1 MRGLSPIS
9 PTATGVLLRLR
20 VQPRASREEVTGVAG
35 DAIRLRL
42 TALPVDGV
50 ANEALTRFLAARLGV
65 PRSAVELVSGRTG
78 RTKVVTV
85 SGVTVEEAAKRL
97 GIG

>member
-1 MRGLSPIS
+1 M
-9 PTATGVLLRLR
+9 
-20 VQPRASREEVTGVAG
+20 AG

-42 TALPVDGV
+42 TAPPVDGA

-65 PRSAVELVSGRTG
+65 PRSAVKLVSGRTG

-97 GIG
+97 GMM